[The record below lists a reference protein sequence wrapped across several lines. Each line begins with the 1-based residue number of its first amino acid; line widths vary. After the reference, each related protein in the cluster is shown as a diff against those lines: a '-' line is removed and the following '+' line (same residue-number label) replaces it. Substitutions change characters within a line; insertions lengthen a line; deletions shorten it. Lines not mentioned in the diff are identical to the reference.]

1 MVTKNRRK
9 LPYGTNVVPRN
20 HFLVKQRNQVL
31 GLGYAKKPRNLRN
44 HLTQPSTQPNF
55 GFLRNFADA
64 LRNLPAQEKKIASA
78 RSAQESLQLPLI
90 LGGRSLRRTVSTATR
105 ACPSPDE
112 TGPARGRAYRPIFL
126 FHLKTMILLGLVEL
140 PKARGVSVCAVAA
153 PAACI
158 SDRRAKHGSD
168 RGGRNSH
175 PFWPKTVHRVI
186 YNISKADLNIR

>member
-1 MVTKNRRK
+1 MQ
-9 LPYGTNVVPRN
+9 RN
-20 HFLVKQRNQVL
+20 HATYATILRNRLRNQILVSQ
-31 GLGYAKKPRNLRN
+31 PLRN
-44 HLTQPSTQPNF
+44 PHAVSYAILLTRYAIC
-55 GFLRNFADA
+55 LRKKKKLLPQG
-64 LRNLPAQEKKIASA
+64 LRK
-78 RSAQESLQLPLI
+78 SLQLPLI